1 MASRSGGGGEG
12 GGRAPG
18 GKGGSRG
25 RRAVKSTRSV
35 IQSEKPSP
43 ARGSPPIVYEPAQP
57 ASWEQGPVQLQP
69 KGRQE

>member
-1 MASRSGGGGEG
+1 MASRSGGGGDG
-12 GGRAPG
+12 GGRAPE

-43 ARGSPPIVYEPAQP
+43 GGLEEDRVP
-57 ASWEQGPVQLQP
+57 
-69 KGRQE
+69 